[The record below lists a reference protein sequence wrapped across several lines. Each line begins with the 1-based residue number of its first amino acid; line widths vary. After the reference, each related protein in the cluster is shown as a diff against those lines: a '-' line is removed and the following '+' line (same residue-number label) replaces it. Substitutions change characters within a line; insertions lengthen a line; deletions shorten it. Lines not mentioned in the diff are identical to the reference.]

1 MPRAKTARN
10 GSSQTPTSAAAVQ
23 TAPTPP
29 SAPTLAAKSNGNT
42 VDLQSEIRQR
52 AYELYEQRGRTPGY
66 ESEDWVVA
74 EREVIARHSA
84 RA

>member
-1 MPRAKTARN
+1 
-10 GSSQTPTSAAAVQ
+10 
-23 TAPTPP
+23 
-29 SAPTLAAKSNGNT
+29 
-42 VDLQSEIRQR
+42 LQSEIRQR

-84 RA
+84 GA